1 MILDSRKSAPPVS
14 TGRGF
19 YFKVSLVLYKEDI
32 MLEES
37 FSELE
42 LTRLQKLREMEEN
55 GIPPY
60 PTRAE
65 QTHTSKEAID
75 AFLEGEEQ
83 SEETPINVTLAGRI
97 RALRPMGKI
106 AFAHI
111 DDRDGRIQLFFRI
124 NDLGEE
130 KMAELD
136 DYYDLGD
143 FIQASGHMFRTRR
156 GEVTLYVEDFK
167 MLAKA
172 LRPLPAAKDEV
183 VDGEVLRHAKL
194 TDPETRYRQRYVD
207 LAVNPDVQEIFK
219 IRAATLRSLRDFLD
233 EHNFIEVE
241 TPILQPIYGGAA
253 AQPFITHHNQLHQD
267 LYLRISFELYLKR
280 LLVGGLERVYEIGR
294 DFRNEGVSY
303 KHNPEFTQLEF
314 YWAYADYKEV
324 MDLTEQM
331 IAFSANQVLG
341 TTKITYDNQEI
352 DLAPPWKRIELRQAI
367 LDATGIDIE
376 DHPSAESLEA
386 VMEAKNLNPKPG
398 STRGK
403 LIDSIIG
410 DLLEPNYMQPTFLY
424 NYPRDISPLAKSKPN
439 DPSTVERFEGFV
451 GGMELCNAFTEL
463 NDPLDQEQ
471 RFLEMGRAYADDD
484 EEQHPMDDDYLN
496 ALSYGMPPAGGF
508 GIGVDRLVMLLSGRR
523 SIREVIL
530 FPHLRSISED
540 D

>member
-1 MILDSRKSAPPVS
+1 
-14 TGRGF
+14 
-19 YFKVSLVLYKEDI
+19 

-42 LTRLQKLREMEEN
+42 LTRLKKLRAMEDQNIE
-55 GIPPY
+55 PF

-65 QTHTSKEAID
+65 QTHSSQEAISAFKEA
-75 AFLEGEEQ
+75 
-83 SEETPINVTLAGRI
+83 ETVNDDKQVDVTLAGRI

-111 DDRDGRIQLFFRI
+111 QDRDGRIQLFFQV
-124 NDLGEE
+124 NELGKE
-130 KMAELD
+130 KMQELD
-136 DYYDLGD
+136 AYYDIGD
-143 FIQASGHMFRTRR
+143 FIQASGYMFRTRR
-156 GEVTLYVEDFK
+156 GEVTLHVENFK

-172 LRPLPAAKDEV
+172 LRPLPAAKDKV
-183 VDGEVLRHAKL
+183 VDGEIVRHAFL
-194 TDPETRYRQRYVD
+194 SDPETRYRQRYVD
-207 LAVNPDVQEIFK
+207 LAVNPEVQEIFK
-219 IRAATLRSLRDFLD
+219 LRSATIRSLQTFLD
-233 EHNFIEVE
+233 EHDFIEVE

-253 AQPFITHHNQLHQD
+253 AQPFVTHHNQLHQD

-314 YWAYADYKEV
+314 YWAYANYLEV
-324 MDLTEQM
+324 MELAEQM
-331 IAFSANQVLG
+331 VASAAQQVLG
-341 TTKITYDNQEI
+341 TTKINYDGHEI
-352 DLAPPWKRIELRQAI
+352 DLTPPWQRIELRQAI
-367 LDATGIDIE
+367 QNATGIDINS
-376 DHPSAESLEA
+376 HPTSESLEA
-386 VMEAKNLNPKPG
+386 AMTAKDIKLKPG

-403 LIDSIIG
+403 LIDTLIG
-410 DLLEPNYMQPTFLY
+410 DYLEPNFIQPTFLY
-424 NYPRDISPLAKSKPN
+424 NYPRDISPLAKSKPD
-439 DPSTVERFEGFV
+439 DPTIVERFEGFV

-508 GIGVDRLVMLLSGRR
+508 GIGVDRLVMLFSGRR

-530 FPHLRSISED
+530 FPHLRSLADEEKGKKEAN
-540 D
+540 

>member
-1 MILDSRKSAPPVS
+1 
-14 TGRGF
+14 
-19 YFKVSLVLYKEDI
+19 

-42 LTRLQKLREMEEN
+42 LTRLQKLREMKEE
-55 GIPPY
+55 GVYPY

-65 QTHTSKEAID
+65 QTHTSKEAIA
-75 AFLEGEEQ
+75 AFLEAEEKGD
-83 SEETPINVTLAGRI
+83 ETPIKVTLAGRI

-136 DYYDLGD
+136 AYYDLGD
-143 FIQASGHMFRTRR
+143 FIQAEGYMFRTRR

-219 IRAATLRSLRDFLD
+219 IRAATLRALRDYLD
-233 EHNFIEVE
+233 DHEFIEVE

-253 AQPFITHHNQLHQD
+253 ARPFVTHHNQLHQD
-267 LYLRISFELYLKR
+267 LFLRISFELYLKR

-314 YWAYADYKEV
+314 YWAYADFKDV
-324 MDLTEQM
+324 MDFTEQM
-331 IAFSANQVLG
+331 IAFAANQVLG
-341 TTKITYDNQEI
+341 STKITYDNQEI
-352 DLAPPWKRIELRQAI
+352 DLTPPWKRIELRQAI

-376 DHPSAESLEA
+376 DHPTAESLQSA
-386 VMEAKNLNPKPG
+386 MEAKKLNPKPG

-403 LIDSIIG
+403 LIDRIIG
-410 DLLEPNYMQPTFLY
+410 DLLEPNYMEPTFLY
-424 NYPRDISPLAKSKPN
+424 NYPRDISPLAKSKPD

-508 GIGVDRLVMLLSGRR
+508 GIGVDRLIMLFSGRR

-530 FPHLRSISED
+530 FPHLRSLSD
-540 D
+540 DE

>member
-1 MILDSRKSAPPVS
+1 M
-14 TGRGF
+14 GRGF
-19 YFKVSLVLYKEDI
+19 FASIFKERL

-42 LTRLQKLREMEEN
+42 RTRLEKLQKMQSQ
-55 GIPPY
+55 GINAY
-60 PTRAE
+60 PTCAE
-65 QTHTSKEAID
+65 QTHTSQEAIE
-75 AFLEGEEQ
+75 AFEKAEE
-83 SEETPINVTLAGRI
+83 SGDESPIQVTLAGRL

-111 DDRDGRIQLFFRI
+111 DDRDGRVQLFFRI
-124 NDLGEE
+124 NDLGDE
-130 KMAELD
+130 KMAELSEFF
-136 DYYDLGD
+136 DLGD
-143 FIQASGHMFRTRR
+143 FIQANGHMFRTRR
-156 GEVTLYVEDFK
+156 GEVTLYVRDFT

-183 VDGEVLRHAKL
+183 VDGEVVRHATL

-219 IRAATLRSLRDFLD
+219 IRAATVRALRDFLD
-233 EHNFIEVE
+233 NHDFIEVE

-253 AQPFITHHNQLHQD
+253 AQPFVTHHNQLHQD

-314 YWAYADYKEV
+314 YWAYADYREV

-331 IAFSANQVLG
+331 VAFVAEKVLG
-341 TTKITYDNQEI
+341 STEVTFNGETIN
-352 DLAPPWKRIELRQAI
+352 LAPPWKRVTLRQAI
-367 LDATGIDIE
+367 LEATGIDIE
-376 DHPSAESLEA
+376 QHPTAGSLEGA
-386 VMEAKNLNPKPG
+386 MGAKNLKPKPG
-398 STRGK
+398 ATRGK
-403 LIDSIIG
+403 LIDSLIG
-410 DLLEPNYMQPTFLY
+410 DFLEPKAIQPTFLY
-424 NYPRDISPLAKSKPN
+424 NYPRDISPLAKSKPDN
-439 DPSTVERFEGFV
+439 PAIVERFEGFV
-451 GGMELCNAFTEL
+451 GGMELCNAFSEL

-471 RFLEMGRAYADDD
+471 RFLEMGRAYEDDD
-484 EEQHPMDDDYLN
+484 EEQHPMDEDYLN

-530 FPHLRSISED
+530 FPHLRNQLEED
-540 D
+540 